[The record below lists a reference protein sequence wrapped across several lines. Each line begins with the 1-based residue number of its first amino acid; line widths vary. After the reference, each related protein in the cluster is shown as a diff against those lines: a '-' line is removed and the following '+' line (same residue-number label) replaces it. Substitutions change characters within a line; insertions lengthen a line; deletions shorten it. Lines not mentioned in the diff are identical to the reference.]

1 MGSSKRYLNVKG
13 MTGTQSTSQVQQTLL
28 LMAEGETLQVDV
40 DTNEVRDAILYTARQ
55 SGWQATYTEKSDG
68 EYLMTLSKKK

>member
-28 LMAEGETLQVDV
+28 LMAEGETLQAEAGRCKAL
-40 DTNEVRDAILYTARQ
+40 NELITIL
-55 SGWQATYTEKSDG
+55 GG
-68 EYLMTLSKKK
+68 EAALRGGPGAPKED